1 LAALPSAR
9 SRLREANISTYMI
22 SSELKLKENIF
33 ATPDVAATRDG
44 FGKAL
49 LELGES
55 NANVVVL
62 CADLAEST
70 RTLAFKEKYPDR
82 YIELGVAEQN
92 LATVA
97 SGLAN
102 YGKIPFV
109 TSYAAFSP
117 GRNNEQIRTT
127 ISLNN
132 VPVKIAGAHAGLSVG
147 PDGATHQA
155 LEDIALMRVQPHM
168 TVLYPCDSEEAR
180 KATLAA
186 AAHPGP
192 VYIRLAREKTP
203 IMTTAE
209 TPFAIDK
216 ANILWESEHKPEVVI
231 FATGPLVYQALQAAK
246 ALEFKVPTVVV
257 NIASIKPLDTATI
270 LAAVK
275 DAGAVVTVEEHQKA
289 GGLGSAIAELL
300 SAEYAVPIEFV
311 AVHDRFGQSGT
322 SEELYKE
329 YGLDTDHIMTAVQK
343 ALTRKK

>member
-1 LAALPSAR
+1 
-9 SRLREANISTYMI
+9 MI
-22 SSELKLKENIF
+22 DTHTHLKENIF
-33 ATPDVAATRDG
+33 DKPDLAATRDG
-44 FGKAL
+44 FGQAL

-55 NANVVVL
+55 NPNVVVL

-102 YGKIPFV
+102 YGKIPFI

-132 VPVKIAGAHAGLSVG
+132 VGVKIAGAHAGLSVG

-155 LEDIALMRVQPHM
+155 LEDIALMRVQPNM
-168 TVLYPCDSEEAR
+168 VVLYPCDSEEAR

-186 AAHPGP
+186 AAHSGP

-203 IMTTAE
+203 VMTSAD
-209 TPFAIDK
+209 TPFAIGK
-216 ANILWESEHKPEVVI
+216 ANVVWESEHKPQVVI
-231 FATGPLVYQALQAAK
+231 FATGPLLYQALQAAK
-246 ALEFKVPTVVV
+246 ELEFKVPTTVI
-257 NIASIKPLDTATI
+257 NIASIKPLDTAAI

-275 DAGAVVTVEEHQKA
+275 DAGAVVTVEEHQIA
-289 GGLGSAIAELL
+289 GGMGSAIAELL
-300 SAEYAVPIEFV
+300 AAQCPAPIEFV
-311 AVHDRFGQSGT
+311 GVHDRFGQSGT
-322 SEELYKE
+322 ALELYKE
-329 YGLDTDHIMTAVQK
+329 YGLDTAHIIEVVQSV
-343 ALTRKK
+343 LTRKKPV